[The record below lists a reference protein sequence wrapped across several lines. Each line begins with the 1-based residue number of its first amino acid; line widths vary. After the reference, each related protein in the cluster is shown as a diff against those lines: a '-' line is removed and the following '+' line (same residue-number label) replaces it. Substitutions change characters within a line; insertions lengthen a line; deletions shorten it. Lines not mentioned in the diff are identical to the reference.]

1 MTTMTPAR
9 PLVTGGVDTHRDE
22 HVAAALDS
30 VGGLLGTASFP
41 TTMAGYTSL
50 LAWLLSFGELTLV
63 GVEGTGSYGAALAR
77 HLTSHGV
84 KVLEVS
90 RPNRQVRRR
99 YGKNDVVDA
108 IAAARAVLSGE
119 AVGTPK
125 THDGPVETLR
135 ALKSLQRS
143 ANKAR
148 TQALNQL
155 RAVLVTAPDELRAR
169 LRDLPRGELLATCAA
184 FRIKTDDDSLAA
196 ITRLTL
202 RELAARIA
210 FLDAQ
215 LKSTIVR
222 LRRITDKLA
231 PELVAMHGVGPDTAS
246 TLLLTAGDN
255 PDRLNSER
263 AFASL
268 TGSCPVP
275 ANSGQ
280 IKNRYRL
287 NRGGDRQAN
296 AALWRI
302 AIVRLSTDPATR
314 AYVAKRQA
322 EGKTKSEAIRC
333 LKRYIAREVYNALP
347 KTALT

>member
-1 MTTMTPAR
+1 MTTMTPVR

-30 VGGLLGTASFP
+30 VGGLLGTSSFP
-41 TTMAGYTSL
+41 TTTAGYVAL
-50 LAWLLSFGELTLV
+50 LTWLRNFGDV
-63 GVEGTGSYGAALAR
+63 VSIGVEGTGSYGAALAR
-77 HLTSHGV
+77 HLRTSGV
-84 KVLEVS
+84 RVLEVS

-99 YGKNDVVDA
+99 YGKSDVVDA
-108 IAAARAVLSGE
+108 IAAGRAVLSGE
-119 AVGTPK
+119 AAGTPK
-125 THDGPVETLR
+125 THDGPVEALR

-143 ANKAR
+143 GTKSR

-169 LRDLPRGELLATCAA
+169 LRDLPRGDLLATCAA
-184 FRIKTDDDSLAA
+184 FRVKADDDSLAG
-196 ITRLTL
+196 IIRLTL

-215 LKSTIVR
+215 IKSTVVR
-222 LRRITDKLA
+222 LRRITEHLA
-231 PELVAMHGVGPDTAS
+231 PELVAMRGVGPDTAS

-255 PDRLNSER
+255 PDRLHSER

-275 ANSGQ
+275 ANSGL
-280 IKNRYRL
+280 IKKRYRL

-302 AIVRLSTDPATR
+302 AMVRLSSDPATR
-314 AYVAKRQA
+314 AYLDKRQA
-322 EGKTKSEAIRC
+322 EGKTKVEAIRC

-347 KTALT
+347 KSALA